1 MSYKKL
7 KIWQMAKELTVDIHN
22 MTVSA
27 LPTHE
32 MYEEGSQIRRA
43 IKSVR
48 SNIVEGYRRR
58 EYKQDFIRYL
68 VIAHA
73 SCDEALDH
81 LEILHETGSLTDK
94 SLFSDL
100 NSRIYD
106 LGRALGGFQ
115 RTVEAQHRSVRE
127 DTEDYNLEN

>member
-22 MTVSA
+22 ITVSA

-48 SNIVEGYRRR
+48 SNIVEGYGRR

-127 DTEDYNLEN
+127 DTEDYNLEI

>member
-27 LPTHE
+27 LPRHE

-127 DTEDYNLEN
+127 DTEDYNLEI